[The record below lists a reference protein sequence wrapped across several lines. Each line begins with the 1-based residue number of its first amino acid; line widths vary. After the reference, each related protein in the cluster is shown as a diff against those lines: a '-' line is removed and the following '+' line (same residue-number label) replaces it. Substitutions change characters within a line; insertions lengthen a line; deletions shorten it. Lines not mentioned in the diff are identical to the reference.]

1 MNNPTAMP
9 RKRRHRRNP
18 NWPLISVVGGLA
30 VAAVLYVIAAV
41 SLHGHH
47 HHNTS
52 DLVVPR
58 LLDLFVVAWFFWFG
72 SSIGSFLNVVAWRM
86 PRGRSINGFSA
97 CPFCAVP
104 IRAYDNVPVF
114 GWLNLRGRCRACRL
128 PIAARYPIVE
138 ALVGVSIMLVGLLG
152 LYSGGENLPFAGAR
166 GDAHGP
172 LRMPHI
178 TAEIIA
184 INVYQIAILT
194 GAWAF
199 ALVRVDGFRLPAR
212 LVQFFLALSI
222 VPMLAWPQLQQV
234 PWQLRTQ
241 PGGDYDSHLV
251 ALFYIVTAVA
261 AACVLARMMARYVC
275 PTADPK
281 LDPLGKDTA
290 RLIDLI
296 LMLTLPGIVL
306 GWHALI
312 AVCAVSIVAAILLR
326 NIFPSRGGYEWLMA
340 VIPAA
345 MALHLAFW
353 RPLAQLAM
361 WPAPNHSPAV
371 ILGWLTAVLLL
382 AAGLQTAAPEP
393 IAAAIPTDSD
403 GDNTA
408 DSEMDPEPTDN
419 QRTSE

>member
-1 MNNPTAMP
+1 MSDPSVMP
-9 RKRRHRRNP
+9 RNRSRRWHP
-18 NWPLISVVGGLA
+18 NWPLIGVVGGLA
-30 VAAVLYVIAAV
+30 VAAVLYVLASV
-41 SLHGHH
+41 GLHDHRH
-47 HHNTS
+47 DHAS
-52 DLVVPR
+52 DLIVPC

-138 ALVGVSIMLVGLLG
+138 ALVGISIMLVGVLG
-152 LYSGGENLPFAGAR
+152 LYSGGENLPFSGAR
-166 GDAHGP
+166 GQGHGP

-178 TAEIIA
+178 TTEIIA
-184 INVYQIAILT
+184 INIYHIAILT

-212 LVQFFLALSI
+212 LVQFFLTLAI
-222 VPMLAWPQLQQV
+222 VPMLAWPPLQQV
-234 PWQLRTQ
+234 PWQLRTE
-241 PGGDYDSHLV
+241 PGWDNGSHLV
-251 ALFYIVTAVA
+251 ALFYLVTAVA

-275 PTADPK
+275 PGADPK

-296 LMLTLPGIVL
+296 CMLTLPGIVL

-312 AVCAVSIVAAILLR
+312 AICAVSIVAAILFR
-326 NIFPSRGGYEWLMA
+326 NAFPSRNGYEWLMA
-340 VIPAA
+340 LIPAV

-353 RPLAQLAM
+353 RPLAQWSL
-361 WPAPNHSPAV
+361 WPAVDHSPGV
-371 ILGWLTAVLLL
+371 ILAWLAAVLVLSAGLRTVVVEPPAEVLL
-382 AAGLQTAAPEP
+382 AEGACD
-393 IAAAIPTDSD
+393 IA
-403 GDNTA
+403 A
-408 DSEMDPEPTDN
+408 DSEPDMESADN
-419 QRTSE
+419 ERTSL

>member
-1 MNNPTAMP
+1 MP
-9 RKRRHRRNP
+9 RKRRHRRHP
-18 NWPLISVVGGLA
+18 NWPLIGVVGGLTI
-30 VAAVLYVIAAV
+30 AAVLYVIAAV

-47 HHNTS
+47 HHNPS
-52 DLVVPR
+52 DLIVPR

-152 LYSGGENLPFAGAR
+152 LYSGGENLPFSGAR
-166 GDAHGP
+166 GHGHGP

-178 TAEIIA
+178 TAETIA

-199 ALVRVDGFRLPAR
+199 ALVRVDRFRLPGR
-212 LVQFFLALSI
+212 LVTFFLALAI
-222 VPMLAWPQLQQV
+222 VPLLAWPPLQQV
-234 PWQLRTQ
+234 PWQLRTE
-241 PGGDYDSHLV
+241 PGWNDGSRLV
-251 ALFYIVTAVA
+251 ALFYLITAVA
-261 AACVLARMMARYVC
+261 AACVLARMLARYVC
-275 PTADPK
+275 PAADPK

-296 LMLTLPGIVL
+296 CILTLPGIVL

-312 AVCAVSIVAAILLR
+312 AVCAVSIVAAILFR
-326 NIFPSRGGYEWLMA
+326 GAFPSRGGYEWLMA
-340 VIPAA
+340 VVPMV

-353 RPLAQLAM
+353 RPLAQWSL
-361 WPAPNHSPAV
+361 WPAPDHSPGV
-371 ILGWLTAVLLL
+371 ILCWLAAVLLL
-382 AAGLQTAAPEP
+382 SAGLRTVVVEPLAGALPADAACEP
-393 IAAAIPTDSD
+393 LV
-403 GDNTA
+403 
-408 DSEMDPEPTDN
+408 DSESDAESDEN
-419 QRTSE
+419 ERTSV